1 MKKILNSQA
10 IGEVKD
16 ISSPGYYNRLFL
28 VKIYLIDVYHH
39 LLVHVNFHKY
49 FRFVIAEKSYQFC
62 VLPFGLSTAI
72 HRLTK
77 TLASVVQLL
86 RTQRVGIH
94 AYLDDWI
101 FREKFTRTESPTYL
115 IDHPSVTVF
124 QSNPPSWS
132 QECNCRCPVSTQ
144 QSKSNRMTASS
155 IDLTQ
160 AVLCL
165 REPPRGLV
173 RHKPGEYN
181 LHFTLPGR
189 QSLSG
194 RRPLHILGW
203 LRSSVRLP
211 SSYHSP
217 LKSPEDQG
225 LPRHHGDSDR
235 LTALVSTVASPTTTT
250 PPTSSHSADRHGS
263 IQYFPNIRRPQ
274 FHREPHWLD
283 LAAWLSYQG
292 YPKTTGFPNFCRG
305 HGGWSITWFLQ
316 SRLYF

>member
-1 MKKILNSQA
+1 
-10 IGEVKD
+10 
-16 ISSPGYYNRLFL
+16 
-28 VKIYLIDVYHH
+28 
-39 LLVHVNFHKY
+39 
-49 FRFVIAEKSYQFC
+49 
-62 VLPFGLSTAI
+62 
-72 HRLTK
+72 
-77 TLASVVQLL
+77 
-86 RTQRVGIH
+86 
-94 AYLDDWI
+94 
-101 FREKFTRTESPTYL
+101 
-115 IDHPSVTVF
+115 
-124 QSNPPSWS
+124 
-132 QECNCRCPVSTQ
+132 
-144 QSKSNRMTASS
+144 MTASS

-173 RHKPGEYN
+173 RHDGEPGEYN

-194 RRPLHILGW
+194 RRPLHILGR

-283 LAAWLSYQG
+283 LAAWLLYQG
-292 YPKTTGFPNFCRG
+292 YPKTAGFPNFCRG
-305 HGGWSITWFLQ
+305 HGGWSITLFLQ
-316 SRLYF
+316 SRLYFSLESLCQVGQWQRHPVPGPLLCHSGGIPCSYLRWNKQVDTIKVHRATFASVLKMINPPTAIQEVTIHSIIRWMTILRPRTPEVLPRWHLSVVLKGLMKPPFAINGSDRNISLELLPY